1 MSEFNENTPLDAARS
16 ALQSALIRRATENAE
31 FRRLLVDD
39 PHGALK
45 SALGKDPVPSLKISV
60 IEEKPGEVVIVLPR
74 SFAEDELPDSLLDMV
89 SGGNFWNDYG
99 NDCKQ
104 AFQDV
109 FSGSKNS
116 GNSVMQVVSDTG
128 KVFHA
133 IFG

>member
-1 MSEFNENTPLDAARS
+1 VTETIDIAQLDAART
-16 ALQSALIRRATENAE
+16 ALQGALIRRATENAD
-31 FRRLLVDD
+31 FRRLLLED
-39 PHGALK
+39 PHGALA
-45 SALGKDPVPSLKISV
+45 SALGKDPVPSMKITV
-60 IEEKPGEVVIVLPR
+60 VEEKPGEVTIVLPH
-74 SFAEDELPDSLLDMV
+74 SLAADELPDSLLDVV
-89 SGGNFWNDYG
+89 SGGNFWVDYG

-128 KVFHA
+128 KLYHA